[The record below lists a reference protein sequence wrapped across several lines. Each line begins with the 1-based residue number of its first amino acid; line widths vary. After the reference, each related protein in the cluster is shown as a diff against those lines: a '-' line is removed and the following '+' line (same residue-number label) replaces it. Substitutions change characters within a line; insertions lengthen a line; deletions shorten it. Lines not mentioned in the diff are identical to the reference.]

1 MGSLLRAKAAHQ
13 GKGGFVRA
21 PRLLRQKKT
30 MLFLLWLM
38 LFEYMHVSLKSETP
52 KVFSSNRLFNETF
65 CVNPHSDQFQR

>member
-1 MGSLLRAKAAHQ
+1 
-13 GKGGFVRA
+13 
-21 PRLLRQKKT
+21 

-65 CVNPHSDQFQR
+65 SVNPHSDQFQR